1 MCFMALGAI
10 GGLMGS
16 AVSAMGAQAQANSS
30 AAQMDY
36 NSQVAKINAR
46 TARQQGVAQTETI
59 YRKYDKQGG
68 QMTAAL
74 AKAGVNPGTG
84 SAALVLAENDRNSW
98 LDANNAIWNRETE
111 AIGNENKARDLEAQA
126 ENTRSA
132 GKGSFL
138 TALVGGGTKFLGS
151 GAGSTLMINEA

>member
-1 MCFMALGAI
+1 MCVMALGAI

-16 AVSAMGAQAQANSS
+16 AVSAMGAQAQANAS
-30 AAQMDY
+30 ANQQEY
-36 NSQVAKINAR
+36 NATVAKINAR

-126 ENTRSA
+126 KSTRKA
-132 GKGSFL
+132 GGIAAAGSFL
-138 TALVGGGTKFLGS
+138 SGLTKVT
-151 GAGSTLMINEA
+151 GAGMSLRINEDA